1 MLLHEISE
9 TPLHELS
16 QLVKTFPKTW
26 EKLID
31 RLRGV
36 PGKLQFHGFD
46 IYGDDGSY
54 GPAIDALT
62 AHVKAQLNSGD
73 LQVTGILPGAGEFD
87 DTETT
92 YKLDT
97 INLVAVLYDVD
108 DDVIILGYDAWIY
121 VDDFHR
127 QLEAAFEQHFGE
139 PMDYNNEEHND
150 FADKAE
156 REFMKVGTY
165 GLAVAMK
172 IQAGGPH
179 VDYVYDLEGGFKKVL
194 PFLSDS
200 PLVKL

>member
-1 MLLHEISE
+1 MLLQEISE

-16 QLVKTFPKTW
+16 QLIKTFPKTW

-36 PGKLQFHGFD
+36 PRKLQFHGFD
-46 IYGDDGSY
+46 IYDDDGSF

-62 AHVKAQLNSGD
+62 ACVNARLNNGD

-92 YKLDT
+92 YQLET

-108 DDVIILGYDAWIY
+108 EDNIILGYDAWIR

-127 QLEAAFEQHFGE
+127 QLEAAFGQYFGE
-139 PMDYNNEEHND
+139 PMDYDNEDHND

-172 IQAGGPH
+172 IKAGGPH
-179 VDYVYDLEGGFKKVL
+179 VDHIHDLEGGFKKLL